1 MELPPQST
9 SSTPG
14 AAATAITPDPA
25 TAALLEKHAAWK
37 SGTGERPTPQ
47 ELGKLGS
54 FAKWLRNPLGK
65 NGVPPGPAQPGQPIR
80 NAAAMGATTTAQTP
94 GGGLAPIEVD
104 PGLAQRT
111 TAAVLNRADAFA
123 VSYIEREAIAAGAT
137 GETLDRFRSA
147 AGLSVADKKLLV
159 EISPD
164 VFQELGIDPR
174 RCAIYTAIGVLG
186 FHSWN
191 LYGCVRELREMQKER
206 ATINVQ
212 ATSTPAPAAVPA
224 AAPKP
229 ALTPEAAGMPSPMAA
244 PAGAKA
250 PNNLP
255 ARGAGPIATLKN

>member
-1 MELPPQST
+1 M
-9 SSTPG
+9 
-14 AAATAITPDPA
+14 
-25 TAALLEKHAAWK
+25 
-37 SGTGERPTPQ
+37 
-47 ELGKLGS
+47 
-54 FAKWLRNPLGK
+54 
-65 NGVPPGPAQPGQPIR
+65 
-80 NAAAMGATTTAQTP
+80 
-94 GGGLAPIEVD
+94 
-104 PGLAQRT
+104 
-111 TAAVLNRADAFA
+111 
-123 VSYIEREAIAAGAT
+123 
-137 GETLDRFRSA
+137 
-147 AGLSVADKKLLV
+147 ADKKLLV